1 KDGKKIQEYNFNSGE
16 NKSKIAFKENT
27 PLSKFEFKDKT
38 GFMTSFYVMYGN
50 VNGEIFLGNKDQEY
64 APTTSYVIGIKNGAK
79 IKYFEDFALFENDI
93 IVPLVEQKVTL
104 SIGSTP
110 ICKNF
115 SKRNPCTLPSLDKVV
130 HLNICT
136 STCVM
141 VYVVPMYQD
150 LFEQKGPSLF
160 IPKKI
165 QKYFKNRSFS
175 LEGAKT
181 IVPFEEYLIED
192 FQVKFKGAFNNP
204 KPFIVATGMRS
215 VLPIPR
221 LFHYSK
227 VKVDWFVKFSDLPD
241 PNKYLVGTP
250 IELKSKCIDYSKP
263 LVVDWLLKSAET
275 GKEIKVG
282 SSDLCSEKF
291 VFKVTDEEFNQ
302 VGFKYL
308 SSENLVTL
316 DVANV
321 QAFDP

>member
-1 KDGKKIQEYNFNSGE
+1 
-16 NKSKIAFKENT
+16 
-27 PLSKFEFKDKT
+27 
-38 GFMTSFYVMYGN
+38 MTSFYVMYGN

-93 IVPLVEQKVTL
+93 IVPLVEQK
-104 SIGSTP
+104 
-110 ICKNF
+110 
-115 SKRNPCTLPSLDKVV
+115 
-130 HLNICT
+130 
-136 STCVM
+136 
-141 VYVVPMYQD
+141 
-150 LFEQKGPSLF
+150 
-160 IPKKI
+160 I
-165 QKYFKNRSFS
+165 QKYFKNRNFS

-204 KPFIVATGMRS
+204 KPFKVATGMRS
-215 VLPIPR
+215 VLSIPR

-308 SSENLVTL
+308 SSEHFVTL